1 MKDQRGF
8 TLIELLCALT
18 ILAAVLAVSFR
29 ILSGSGRAAAASL
42 DYERAVATASRH
54 LAEMQAAP
62 HAVPGPHDGEEQG
75 IHWQED
81 VRRTEGGAFADAASA
96 GLIVWRLKSVARTK
110 AGHEVTLTSVRLERP
125 Q

>member
-29 ILSGSGRAAAASL
+29 ILSGSSRAAAASL
-42 DYERAVATASRH
+42 DYQRAVAVAGAH
-54 LAEMQAAP
+54 LAAIQAAP
-62 HAVPGPHDGEEQG
+62 HAVPGPREGEDDGV
-75 IHWQED
+75 HWQED
-81 VRRTEGGAFADAASA
+81 VRRTEGGAFADAGSA

-110 AGHEVTLTSVRLERP
+110 AGHEVALTSVRLERP

>member
-18 ILAAVLAVSFR
+18 ILAAVLAISLR
-29 ILSGSGRAAAASL
+29 ILSGASRNAAAAL
-42 DYERAVATASRH
+42 DYGRAVAVASAH

-62 HAVPGPHDGEEQG
+62 HVVPGLRAGKDEG
-75 IHWQED
+75 IGWQED
-81 VRRTEGGAFADAASA
+81 VRRADGAAFADAEAEKMIA
-96 GLIVWRLKSVARTK
+96 WRLRSVAHTA
-110 AGHEVTLTSVRLERP
+110 AGRDVTLTSVRLERL